1 VFRVGGINVKAKW
14 GELQYGALPE
24 IFTKRKI
31 EDERTHMSKL
41 ELDLMRN
48 YDYLED
54 MLSKVDSQATL
65 LQLAGYYDDALKVY
79 DQRVDYIRDSVHD

>member
-1 VFRVGGINVKAKW
+1 
-14 GELQYGALPE
+14 
-24 IFTKRKI
+24 
-31 EDERTHMSKL
+31 MSKL